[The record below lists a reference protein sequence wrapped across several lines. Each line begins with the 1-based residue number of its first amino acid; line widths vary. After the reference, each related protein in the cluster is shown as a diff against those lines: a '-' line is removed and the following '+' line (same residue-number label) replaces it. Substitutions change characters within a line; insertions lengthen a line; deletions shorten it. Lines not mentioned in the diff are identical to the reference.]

1 MSAAANTATGGGRRT
16 QRAPPYAFS
25 LLHLCTSWPVGIVT
39 LVIGNRL
46 TALGVPV
53 NQTAAM
59 IAAAYLAFS
68 LEFVWAPLVDS
79 SLTRRRWFA
88 GGVLVMCGS
97 LAALLV
103 APWTIA
109 GMSLLKALAFTACS
123 GAAIADAAI
132 KGVMAYE
139 VPPTQ
144 LGTASS
150 YYAAGGYFAKAI
162 GAAATLWMLAH
173 VANRP
178 LVGVLTAAI
187 AALAGASIWL
197 TPSAVP
203 VPLGACMT
211 ALRATL
217 ADVWGFLRTARGAI
231 TALLCL
237 LPFASGIEAGLIGA
251 IASEWRVTPDQLG
264 GWIALSALGTISGAM
279 LAGWLSLRMGPW
291 KTYLVF
297 GWTMIVAVVV
307 LALAPRVP
315 AAFLVIEF
323 VYRGL
328 SGGGY
333 AAILALVMT
342 TIGKGA
348 ASTKASIMWSLFNF
362 SAVLPTML
370 EGRIHD
376 HAGTTAMLL
385 TGASLCVAGLAILLI
400 IMRLCAF
407 RFDTPA
413 TAAAAPLLPGT
424 P

>member
-1 MSAAANTATGGGRRT
+1 MSIAVNTPPGSSRRT
-16 QRAPPYAFS
+16 QRAPPYAFA

-39 LVIGNRL
+39 LVAGNRL
-46 TALGVPV
+46 TAAGVPV

-79 SLTRRRWFA
+79 TLTRRRWFA
-88 GGVLVMCGS
+88 LGVLVMCAS
-97 LAALLV
+97 LVALLI

-109 GMSLLKALAFTACS
+109 GMSLLKGLAFTACS

-139 VPPTQ
+139 VPAER

-150 YYAAGGYFAKAI
+150 YYAVGGYFAKSV

-173 VANRP
+173 IASRP
-178 LVGVLTAAI
+178 LTGLATAVIVAVVGAA
-187 AALAGASIWL
+187 IWL
-197 TPSAVP
+197 TPRAVP
-203 VPLGACMT
+203 VPLSACMT

-217 ADVWGFLRTARGAI
+217 ADAWSFLRTARGAI
-231 TALLCL
+231 TALLCM
-237 LPFASGIEAGLIGA
+237 LPFASGIEVGLIGA
-251 IASEWRVTPDQLG
+251 IASEWRVTPNELS
-264 GWIALSALGTISGAM
+264 GWIALSAIGTISGAA
-279 LAGWLSLRMGPW
+279 LAGWLSLRIGPW
-291 KTYLVF
+291 KTYLFF
-297 GWTMIVAVVV
+297 GWTMIVAVVA
-307 LALAPRVP
+307 LAFAPRVA

-323 VYRGL
+323 IYRGL

-333 AAILALVMT
+333 AAVLALVMT

-348 ASTKASIMWSLFNF
+348 VSTKASIMWSLFNF
-362 SAVLPTML
+362 AAVLPTII
-370 EGRIHD
+370 EGRVHD

-385 TGASLCVAGLAILLI
+385 TSAAFCVAGLGILLLV
-400 IMRLCAF
+400 MRLRAF
-407 RFDTPA
+407 RFERPTK
-413 TAAAAPLLPGT
+413 AAGSLLPGT